1 MVLLIKKAD
10 AHTEEELRDFF
21 PGLAFLRAASELR
34 EIYEITEEKEMY
46 DSREKAILDYESNL
60 IDAREEGREEGESI
74 GMEKGRI
81 RLLLELLDEPILS
94 KEELN
99 GMSMEEL
106 ASTMTRLQARL
117 RERNA

>member
-1 MVLLIKKAD
+1 
-10 AHTEEELRDFF
+10 
-21 PGLAFLRAASELR
+21 
-34 EIYEITEEKEMY
+34 MY